1 MSNCTNWFQWL
12 TQTRFSS
19 MSGQEK
25 INLTNSLNYVRD
37 NVIGLFSKIEPND
50 TIIDIGT
57 GTGLLAFGLLE
68 KISSDGLVIFS
79 DISKECL
86 EFCEKEQKE
95 KFSDKNAQFLYTS
108 CENIDLSDEAVDKV
122 TMRSVLC
129 HIVDKQ
135 NAINEI
141 YRILKPHG
149 EFVAFEPLLSTNV
162 RYHELTNANQIENY
176 EEFKRAENQIMSDK
190 NNSLTNFDGE
200 SLKRNFEVA
209 GFTNTEI
216 TIQNCD
222 SSYTVC
228 EGMVKKWFE
237 AQQSPNLPS
246 MKDRFL
252 EFFDI
257 ETVNKYILDH
267 EKALINKQLTTR
279 VQVMWIKATK

>member
-1 MSNCTNWFQWL
+1 MTNCTNWFQWL

-19 MSGQEK
+19 MSEQEK

-68 KISSDGLVIFS
+68 KISEDGLVIFS

-95 KFSDKNAQFLYTS
+95 IFPNKNAQFLYTS
-108 CENIDLSDEAVDKV
+108 CENIDLPDGAVDKV

-141 YRILKPHG
+141 YRILKPSG

-162 RYHELTNANQIENY
+162 RYHELTNAEQIENY

-252 EFFDI
+252 DFFDV
-257 ETVNKYILDH
+257 ETVNKYILDL

-279 VQVMWIKATK
+279 VQVMWIKAIK